1 MDHAHRMH
9 TRRHSATIGLG
20 TTAALALSLATAPTA
35 QALGPY
41 TIPNAATGTCLTN
54 TNGLL
59 VEALPC
65 DGSPSQQWTVTP
77 VPNQDGLFTVHNVA
91 AADCLT
97 WELNAISVDIDP
109 CNANLAAQWWY
120 MSGLNTE
127 APGTSTLIVT
137 PPPPL
142 DPHAP
147 RCAYP
152 DGDSVFVGNG
162 ECGVNGATWILQPAP
177 QGCGPDTEKAGNS
190 LRRFR
195 VDPAHLP

>member
-1 MDHAHRMH
+1 MR
-9 TRRHSATIGLG
+9 TQRRSATIGLG
-20 TTAALALSLATAPTA
+20 TSAVLVLSLAAAPAA

-41 TIPNAATGTCLTN
+41 VISNPATGTCLTN
-54 TNGLL
+54 TGGLF

-77 VPNQDGLFTVHNVA
+77 VPNQDRLFTVANVA
-91 AADCLT
+91 AAECLT
-97 WELNAISVDIDP
+97 WQPNDISVDTDP

-120 MSGLNTE
+120 LSGLNTE
-127 APGTSTLIVT
+127 APGTPTLIVT

-142 DPHAP
+142 DPEAP

-162 ECGVNGATWILQPAP
+162 ECGVKASTWVLRVAP
-177 QGCGPDTEKAGNS
+177 QGCEPGAEKSGKRSKATRKALS
-190 LRRFR
+190 AL
-195 VDPAHLP
+195 